1 MGLTTDLS
9 VSSTL
14 VHEVCHGE
22 KESSWCERKG
32 RAGLAHPRVALTRVI
47 LSLVMVLHL
56 SDAWGSSALAGKRHM
71 AEAVAELPEERVLLM
86 EKVRFPS

>member
-1 MGLTTDLS
+1 MGLNMDVS

-14 VHEVCHGE
+14 AHEIYHGE

-32 RAGLAHPRVALTRVI
+32 REGPTCPRVALTRVI

-56 SDAWGSSALAGKRHM
+56 SDTWDSSALAGKRHM
-71 AEAVAELPEERVLLM
+71 AETVAELPEEQVLLT
-86 EKVRFPS
+86 EKVIFSS